1 MARHNAKGS
10 AAETLAMTYL
20 QAQGLRLKE
29 RNFRT
34 RNGEIDLI
42 MLQEATLVFVEVRF
56 RQSSD
61 YGAPVETVTPQKQQR
76 LISAAQH
83 YLQRHALDMPCRF
96 DIVGISG
103 SRAER
108 IEWIRD
114 AFQLA

>member
-1 MARHNAKGS
+1 MARHNAKGI
-10 AAETLAMTYL
+10 AAEAQALAYL

-42 MLQEATLVFVEVRF
+42 MLQKATLVFVEVRF

-61 YGAPVETVTPQKQQR
+61 YGTPIESVTRQKQQR
-76 LISAAQH
+76 LINAALH

-114 AFQLA
+114 AFQLV